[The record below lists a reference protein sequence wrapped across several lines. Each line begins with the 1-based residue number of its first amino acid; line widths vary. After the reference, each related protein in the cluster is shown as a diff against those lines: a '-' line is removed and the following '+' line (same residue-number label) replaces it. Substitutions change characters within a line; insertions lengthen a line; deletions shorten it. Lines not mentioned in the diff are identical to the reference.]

1 MGWEN
6 ENVLAEYSPLSLL
19 VGGLYPDSPGVL
31 VSLTGAASN
40 DPVNTRPPLP
50 PVLLRPPAGATRG
63 LGGSRMQGFGIFTNQ
78 PLNMFC
84 IYTGCLVYIGL
95 KQGAINQ
102 LRRPKIRQP

>member
-31 VSLTGAASN
+31 VPLTGPTSN

-50 PVLLRPPAGATRG
+50 PVLLGLPAGATRS
-63 LGGSRMQGFGIFTNQ
+63 LGDQGCKDLGFLTINLQTCFVSIQGVWFI
-78 PLNMFC
+78 
-84 IYTGCLVYIGL
+84 LV
-95 KQGAINQ
+95 
-102 LRRPKIRQP
+102 

>member
-31 VSLTGAASN
+31 VPLAGAASN

-50 PVLLRPPAGATRG
+50 PVLLGPPAGATRG
-63 LGGSRMQGFGIFTNQ
+63 LGGSGMQGFGIFTN
-78 PLNMFC
+78 
-84 IYTGCLVYIGL
+84 
-95 KQGAINQ
+95 
-102 LRRPKIRQP
+102 